1 MNSMLCVGRLGTY
14 VHKKRKREREK
25 KEADDENDP
34 LIGGASI
41 FESAMSAV
49 PVCS

>member
-1 MNSMLCVGRLGTY
+1 MYTRRE
-14 VHKKRKREREK
+14 KEREKK